1 MKKRI
6 LVWLLAMLIL
16 FPLFPAFTAEA
27 AYNEVDTRPYS
38 RAVLSMNKT
47 ELDKV
52 GRQTESGPCGCYA
65 LAYCRTILDGY
76 AHSWTEFDGSGTHE
90 SSKAWAS
97 WTSGTYTPEFPNE
110 GQKDLAFQ
118 LLYQSITNGKP
129 AIVKVTFPNSQ
140 HYVAVVGYENVTRH
154 GPLSAANFLILDSA
168 ASTRNVYNMAEL
180 NYDILA
186 QNGCYQV
193 VLSSSDESV
202 GFSSSTPM
210 DEEPPVV
217 SDIFTAGMGYGDSG
231 VTGFTLT
238 FDVTD
243 NVGVTQCWCDVWEY
257 GKESEARH
265 LPVTVSGNQ
274 GRVNVNLA
282 DFNTNTGL
290 FLARAYAYD
299 VAGNQSL
306 ISQLDLNS
314 ALSFFSS
321 KADKKY
327 IATYKVK
334 ADGTAYY
341 IAPSKTYNGKTTCV
355 GSLSK
360 DRKVS
365 TVGVVNADAGNDA
378 WLELEDGT
386 WIRYGDVTRCNWWT
400 NLIDTIKNFFDT
412 YVFVWNR
419 QLVTGNTKVTL
430 NAITYT
436 AANTGGDGPITPT
449 VTPCIVSFDGNG
461 GTVPTLSNTAFPG
474 SSFGSLP
481 TPSRFGYS
489 FDGWFTAADG
499 GSQITSDSVCSGDIT
514 LYAHWTRI
522 ILSQGSCGDNL
533 TYIHYGDGILEI
545 IGSGDMTS
553 HPWESHKVRVL
564 EVYLPDGLT
573 SICNDAFNGCQYLEE
588 INIPDNVTSIGNMA
602 FAFTGLTSLTLPNQI
617 EYLGYG
623 ILWAN
628 TGVKELSIP
637 KTLSS
642 IGTTSR
648 WIDAEPF
655 GHIYAAVSVLSVS
668 HVERLIFE
676 SGTTEIFNCFAQ
688 RSYYLKEVVLPD
700 TVTKIGNSA
709 FEVTTCLETINI
721 PDSVISIGNYAF
733 AETGLTQLT
742 LPRYV
747 EHLGHGILWGSQGVK
762 EITIPK
768 TVLTV
773 SQESRWIDQEP
784 YGHIYGPVG
793 VLAASYVEKLVFEP
807 GSTYIPHQFA
817 QHAAYL
823 NEVIIPDTVTQIDYS
838 AFESCVSL
846 TTLTIPD
853 SVTTIGNYAFAEN
866 GLTQLTLPRYVEHLG
881 HGILWGTQDVK
892 EITIPK
898 TVLTVS
904 QESRWIDQEPYG
916 NIYGSVGVL
925 SASYVEKLVFEPGST
940 YIPHQIA
947 QHAAYLKEVII
958 PDTVTQIDYSA
969 FDSCVSLTTLTIPN
983 SVTTIGNSV
992 FSNSALAELA
1002 IPDSVTTIGNYA
1014 FAYTQLT
1021 QLTLPRYLEH
1031 LGIGVLWG
1039 NNGVKELTIPKTLK
1053 SSGVESR
1060 WIDMEPFGS
1069 VYADVGALS
1078 LSSVETLIFEA
1089 GTATI
1094 LDRIAQRDVNLK
1106 EVTIPETVNTIGSSA
1121 FVCCYQLESITIPE
1135 SVTTI
1140 KSYAFAGSGLKS
1152 AEIPDSVT
1160 NFNEGAF
1167 QDCSAL
1173 ASVKLPA
1180 HIADIPMNCFAR
1192 CSALQRIEM
1201 PEPVQTIKESAFV
1214 DCGALAEIVWSNAP
1228 KQIEANAFRNCDSL
1242 TAVTFPATVTTIGN
1256 RSFQDCDLLVS
1267 VTLPDS
1273 VTSLGTSSFY
1283 NCHALTEVKL
1293 GNGLTAIPASAF
1305 EHCDVL
1311 ESIVIPYRVSSIG
1324 AKAFKDCVAFREITI
1339 PRATTTIASDAF
1351 SYYDKL
1357 TIYGVPG
1364 TYAETYANEK
1374 GINFVGREVNATAVV
1389 LSETTMTL
1397 CKGQNAKLLFT
1408 AEPANF
1414 TDEVVW
1420 RSSNTSVATIADD
1433 GTVKAVDLG
1442 TATIK
1447 LMVGN
1452 VSVNCRVTV
1461 VQPVTR
1467 INLNNSSITMQALD
1481 TFQLTMT
1488 VTPSN
1493 AYNKEIVWSSSD
1505 ENVATVDET
1514 GLVTAL
1520 KKGTA
1525 KITAAAQDGSG
1536 KTASCTVTVSN
1547 SATICRTV
1555 EEFESPHNYP
1565 NNCSDFWV
1573 YTYAGAEELAVSFD
1587 GRTEMEEDFDFLRI
1601 FDGAGSMIGEYTG
1614 TALAGQTVTVSGDTV
1629 RIQIVS
1635 DSAGSTWGFKVS
1647 AVRRTA
1653 VETLTLP
1660 ADLTAIESEAF
1671 AGLAQPVNVEI
1682 PEGVTSIAE
1691 DAFKDSD
1698 VTIVAKADS
1707 YAIAWA
1713 QEHNVPFVIDDD

>member
-747 EHLGHGILWGSQGVK
+747 EHLGHGILWG
-762 EITIPK
+762 
-768 TVLTV
+768 
-773 SQESRWIDQEP
+773 
-784 YGHIYGPVG
+784 
-793 VLAASYVEKLVFEP
+793 
-807 GSTYIPHQFA
+807 
-817 QHAAYL
+817 
-823 NEVIIPDTVTQIDYS
+823 
-838 AFESCVSL
+838 
-846 TTLTIPD
+846 
-853 SVTTIGNYAFAEN
+853 
-866 GLTQLTLPRYVEHLG
+866 
-881 HGILWGTQDVK
+881 TQDVK

-1481 TFQLTMT
+1481 TFQLTTT